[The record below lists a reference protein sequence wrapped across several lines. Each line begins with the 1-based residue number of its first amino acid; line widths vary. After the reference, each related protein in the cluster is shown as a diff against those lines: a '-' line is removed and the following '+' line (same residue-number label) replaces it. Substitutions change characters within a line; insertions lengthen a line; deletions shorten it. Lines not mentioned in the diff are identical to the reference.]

1 MFLWKPKKIS
11 VINIVDKISKIEC
24 LKFFNAKPL
33 NIAIDI
39 IGVKLGGCGIN
50 LLTVNKKNMLNVAL

>member
-1 MFLWKPKKIS
+1 MKTKKIS

-50 LLTVNKKNMLNVAL
+50 LLTVNKKNILNIDL

>member
-1 MFLWKPKKIS
+1 M
-11 VINIVDKISKIEC
+11 EC

-50 LLTVNKKNMLNVAL
+50 LDADNKTTTPSNVFK

>member
-11 VINIVDKISKIEC
+11 VINIVDMISKIEC

-33 NIAIDI
+33 KIAIDI

-50 LLTVNKKNMLNVAL
+50 LLTVNKKNIHNIAL

>member
-11 VINIVDKISKIEC
+11 VINIVDMISKIEC

-33 NIAIDI
+33 KIAIDI

-50 LLTVNKKNMLNVAL
+50 LLTANKTNMLNVAL